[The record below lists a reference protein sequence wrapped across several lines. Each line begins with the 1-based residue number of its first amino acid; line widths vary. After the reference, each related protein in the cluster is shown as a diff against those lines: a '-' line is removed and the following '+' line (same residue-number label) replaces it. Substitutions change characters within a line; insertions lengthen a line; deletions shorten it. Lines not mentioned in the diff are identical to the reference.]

1 MTADMTNVPVQ
12 IPVYLDNHATTR
24 LDPRV
29 LEAMMPYL
37 TTEYGNASS
46 TTHLYGMRAKEAV
59 ERARSQVAALIGAS
73 PKEIIFTSGATE
85 SINAALKGALACSSR
100 KRVVT
105 TAIEHKAVLDCCH
118 FLQSRGIE
126 VEVVPVTSEG
136 FVDLAALQ
144 TALQEETALVSIIHA
159 NNEIGT
165 IQPLEE
171 IARLAKPHGA
181 LLHVDAAQSLGKI
194 PIQVRSLGI
203 DLMSMSAHKLY
214 GPKGV
219 GALYV
224 RGGLPGVKLEPL
236 LHGGGQE
243 RGLRAG
249 TLNVAGIVGLGA
261 ACEIARAEMTTEAE
275 RLRQLRDLLLARLRE
290 GIEGLVVNGSL
301 TSRLPNNLNVSIP
314 GVEGEAL
321 LMSLRNEVAV
331 SSGSACAS
339 HTREASHVLKA
350 IGRSPALAHSSLR
363 FGLGRFT
370 TREEVEFAA
379 TSVIEKVKKLRSLSP
394 RSSFH
399 SEDT

>member
-1 MTADMTNVPVQ
+1 MTAEMTNVPVQ
-12 IPVYLDNHATTR
+12 VPVYLDNHATTR

-46 TTHLYGMRAKEAV
+46 STHLYGMRAKEAV

-85 SINAALKGALACSSR
+85 SINTALKGALACCSR

-105 TAIEHKAVLDCCH
+105 SAIEHKAVLDCCH
-118 FLQSRGIE
+118 FLQGRGIE
-126 VEVVPVTSEG
+126 VEVVPVTPEG

-144 TALQEETALVSIIHA
+144 AALQEETGLVSIIHA

-165 IQPLEE
+165 IQPLDE
-171 IARLAKPHGA
+171 IARLVRQSGA
-181 LLHVDAAQSLGKI
+181 LLHIDAAQSLGKI
-194 PIQVRSLGI
+194 PIEVRHLGI
-203 DLMSMSAHKLY
+203 DLLSLSAHKIY

-249 TLNVAGIVGLGA
+249 TLNVAGIVGFGA
-261 ACEIARAEMTTEAE
+261 ACEIARGEMAAEAE
-275 RLRQLRDLLLARLRE
+275 RVRQLRDLLLARLQE
-290 GIEGLVVNGSL
+290 SIEGLVINGSL

-370 TREEVEFAA
+370 TLEEIEFAA
-379 TSVIEKVKKLRSLSP
+379 ACVIEKVKKLRSLSP
-394 RSSFH
+394 RSSFC

>member
-1 MTADMTNVPVQ
+1 MTNATLQ
-12 IPVYLDNHATTR
+12 LPVYLDNHATTQ

-59 ERARSQVAALIGAS
+59 EAARAKVAALIGAS
-73 PKEIIFTSGATE
+73 PKEILFTSGATE
-85 SINAALKGALACSSR
+85 SINTALKGVLASSQR

-105 TAIEHKAVLDCCH
+105 SAIEHKAVLDCCSY
-118 FLQSRGIE
+118 LQRCGID
-126 VEVVPVTSEG
+126 VKVLPVTPDG
-136 FVDLAALQ
+136 FVDVAALEE
-144 TALQEETALVSIIHA
+144 ALQQETALVSIIHA

-171 IARLAKPHGA
+171 IAHLAKQRGA
-181 LLHVDAAQSLGKI
+181 LLHVDGAQSLGKI
-194 PIQVRSLGI
+194 PIQVRQLGI
-203 DLMSMSAHKLY
+203 DLMSVSAHKLH

-249 TLNVAGIVGLGA
+249 TLNVAGIVGFGA
-261 ACEIARAEMTTEAE
+261 ACEIARREMAAEAE
-275 RLRQLRDLLLARLRE
+275 RLRQLRDLLLARLQD

-321 LMSLRNEVAV
+321 LMALRNEVAV

-339 HTREASHVLKA
+339 HTREASHVLRA
-350 IGRSPALAHSSLR
+350 LGRDPALAHSSLR

-370 TREEVEFAA
+370 TTQEIELAA
-379 TSVIEKVKKLRSLSP
+379 ALVIEKVKKLRSLSP
-394 RSSFH
+394 RTSFY
-399 SEDT
+399 SEDTR